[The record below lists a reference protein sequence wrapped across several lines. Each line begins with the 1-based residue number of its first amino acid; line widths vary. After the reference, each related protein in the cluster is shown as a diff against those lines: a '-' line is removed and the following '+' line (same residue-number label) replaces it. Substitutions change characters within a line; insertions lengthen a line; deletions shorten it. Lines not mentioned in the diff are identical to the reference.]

1 MFIHAKPQNRYF
13 DYLMTLMYCFRFRF
27 LSNTPDRCSRKI
39 ILSTEALEHDAPTA
53 FAFVQNEDHP

>member
-1 MFIHAKPQNRYF
+1 MLICTKPQNRFF
-13 DYLMTLMYCFRFRF
+13 DYLMTLMSCFRFRF
-27 LSNTPDRCSRKI
+27 LSNTLDRCNRKI

>member
-1 MFIHAKPQNRYF
+1 MP
-13 DYLMTLMYCFRFRF
+13 LMSCFRFRF
-27 LSNTPDRCSRKI
+27 LSNTLDRCSRKI